1 MRRWIAWSSL
11 TFVLA
16 SGTAHAVTAN
26 PTVQIS
32 NDGPIDSFTN
42 LPQLVELY
50 DVGCS
55 ENGTGVTYV
64 WQGIDLFRA
73 SDGTQIGGE
82 GGLGNGDGSG
92 PPNGTALA
100 SPLAGVKV
108 VARFEDVS
116 CSNGTESA
124 PAQTVSSNEII
135 IPPTMTMSSVVGS
148 NDDGTIS
155 VGQAV
160 RFNPIV
166 GCNLAPSETI
176 TFSITGPGISFTK
189 AYADW
194 TDFRADPDAMV
205 PPTPLDRSRSRR
217 RSCPTACLRPSS
229 RTRSSRRARAV
240 EQAARAQRAQAVGPA
255 ARAAARARAAPR
267 RVAAPT
273 SPGTPRAWVRSSL
286 RCSHCVALVADVFES
301 SAHGASERLRLNPI
315 RGLALRTCTNVQCAS
330 SRWP

>member
-1 MRRWIAWSSL
+1 MRRWIALSSF

-16 SGTAHAVTAN
+16 SSTAHAITAN

-82 GGLGNGDGSG
+82 GGLGYGDGSG

-100 SPLAGVKV
+100 GPLAGVKV

-116 CSNGTESA
+116 CSKGTESA

-160 RFNPIV
+160 RFNPVV

-176 TFSITGPGISFTK
+176 TFSISGPGISFTK

-205 PPTPLDRSRSRR
+205 
-217 RSCPTACLRPSS
+217 TANAPGQITIEATFMPYGLSAPILTYEVVAAGTSGGTSGASS
-229 RTRSSRRARAV
+229 TGASSGTSGSGGSSGTSSTKKGCGADVTGDPAGLGALLLALLALRRAR
-240 EQAARAQRAQAVGPA
+240 R
-255 ARAAARARAAPR
+255 
-267 RVAAPT
+267 
-273 SPGTPRAWVRSSL
+273 
-286 RCSHCVALVADVFES
+286 
-301 SAHGASERLRLNPI
+301 
-315 RGLALRTCTNVQCAS
+315 
-330 SRWP
+330 